1 MFSGCRWLA
10 AAGLLL
16 AAMGCSHDRPHEY
29 GQQRPP
35 VDQIDPRDRGI
46 QSMDVIAASDK
57 MASSLLSLPELNA
70 SKVQWTVVVD
80 KVVDNTRDR
89 TFMTDYQIFL
99 ERLRVNLSKQG
110 HGRVQLIENRDQF
123 YNLRNRELENG
134 GRDDFGQGSGRQ
146 PGAAQSIQPDF
157 SLYMKASDLPNRATN
172 YYFLEFTLTD
182 MHNRTQVWNDAYEVR
197 ATR

>member
-1 MFSGCRWLA
+1 MFGGCRWLA

-16 AAMGCSHDRPHEY
+16 AAIGCAHDRPHEY

-35 VDQIDPRDRGI
+35 ADQIDPRDRGI

-70 SKVQWTVVVD
+70 SKVQWTIVVD

-89 TFMTDYQIFL
+89 EFMTDYQIFL

-123 YNLRNRELENG
+123 YNLRNRELETAGPN
-134 GRDDFGQGSGRQ
+134 Q
-146 PGAAQSIQPDF
+146 PAPQSMQPDF
-157 SLYMKASDLPNRATN
+157 ALYMKASDLPNRATN